1 MGKEVPT
8 PCLVAWLF
16 FTIMIPC
23 TRKMD
28 WWYLLFCLLCSSKG
42 CLADNGMD
50 MSMDGSMNL
59 AVGNML
65 TYLHFTPGD
74 NRGLFIL

>member
-1 MGKEVPT
+1 
-8 PCLVAWLF
+8 
-16 FTIMIPC
+16 
-23 TRKMD
+23 MD
-28 WWYLLFCLLCSSKG
+28 WRYLLFCLLCFSKG

-65 TYLHFTPGD
+65 AYLHFTPGD
-74 NRGLFIL
+74 NRGLYIPRYVHSLG